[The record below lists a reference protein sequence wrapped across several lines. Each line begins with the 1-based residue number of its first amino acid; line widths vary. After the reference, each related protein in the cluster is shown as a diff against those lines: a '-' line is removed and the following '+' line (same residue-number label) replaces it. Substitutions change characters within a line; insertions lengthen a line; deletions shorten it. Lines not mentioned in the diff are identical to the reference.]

1 MTPKEI
7 RTVTFEK
14 QMGGYRRDDVDAFLK
29 QMADEMEKLQKE
41 KDDMES
47 KLYVLADKIETY
59 RKDEDNVKMAMLNAQ
74 RMADSVVREAK
85 KKSEEILRQAGIKA
99 DDVVQAAREQ
109 VEDEKSEL
117 LRLQGEV
124 AKFKSD
130 VMSLYRQHIES
141 LATLPDDAPTQPQEE
156 PQPEQEPEPAPLE
169 EAAAE
174 PAPIPSAEPQE
185 EPAAEEQPAEQPSEE
200 VPAQEPE
207 AASSF
212 TLDLSGL
219 MEESDE
225 DDGAEKEAAAKA
237 SILDSFQGIKFSD

>member
-1 MTPKEI
+1 
-7 RTVTFEK
+7 
-14 QMGGYRRDDVDAFLK
+14 
-29 QMADEMEKLQKE
+29 
-41 KDDMES
+41 
-47 KLYVLADKIETY
+47 
-59 RKDEDNVKMAMLNAQ
+59 MAMLNAQ

-141 LATLPDDAPTQPQEE
+141 LATLPDAPAQPQEE
-156 PQPEQEPEPAPLE
+156 PQPEQEPEPEPLE
-169 EAAAE
+169 ETAAE

-200 VPAQEPE
+200 APAQEPG
-207 AASSF
+207 ASSSF

>member
-1 MTPKEI
+1 MTPEEI

-14 QMGGYRRDDVDAFLK
+14 QMGGYRRDDVDAYLK
-29 QMADEMEKLQKE
+29 QLADEMEKLQKE

-109 VEDEKSEL
+109 VEDEKNEL

-141 LATLPDDAPTQPQEE
+141 LATLPDAPAQPQEE
-156 PQPEQEPEPAPLE
+156 PQPEPAPLE
-169 EAAAE
+169 ETVAE
-174 PAPIPSAEPQE
+174 PAPIPSSEPAEPQE
-185 EPAAEEQPAEQPSEE
+185 EPIMEEQPAEPIPEE
-200 VPAQEPE
+200 TPAQEPE